1 MRSPPHK
8 HENTMNTNNTIVY
21 NGKTFRADTQQG
33 KTLAYLLKYGSI
45 TAREAFI
52 RLDINSPRK
61 ILSNLRE
68 QGLIREEDVKV
79 LQDKGNGRQ
88 VQRTHYHRYYLT
100 KMES

>member
-1 MRSPPHK
+1 MK
-8 HENTMNTNNTIVY
+8 HGIVVPTGTIDADYRGGEIGVVAY
-21 NGKTFRADTQQG
+21 N
-33 KTLAYLLKYGSI
+33 LS
-45 TAREAFI
+45 REAFI

-79 LQDKGNGRQ
+79 LQNKGNGRQ